1 MNVLVSWS
9 SGKDSAWL
17 LHTLRQEAV
26 QIAGLLTSFNEVADR
41 VAMHAVRRELVE
53 AQAAAAGLPLWPVLL
68 PWPCTNALYEERMAA
83 AIREAKEAGVTHM
96 AFGDLFLEDIR
107 DYRIQLLADTGIEPL
122 FPLFGTPSDTPALS
136 RTMLAAGLRAR
147 VTCVDTNQLDA
158 SFLGR
163 TYDPAFVAELPPE
176 VDACA
181 ENGEFHTF
189 CYAGPMFNEPIH
201 VRTGERRQDGPF
213 HFIDL
218 LPTSP

>member
-1 MNVLVSWS
+1 
-9 SGKDSAWL
+9 
-17 LHTLRQEAV
+17 
-26 QIAGLLTSFNEVADR
+26 
-41 VAMHAVRRELVE
+41 
-53 AQAAAAGLPLWPVLL
+53 
-68 PWPCTNALYEERMAA
+68 MAA

-163 TYDPAFVAELPPE
+163 TYDHALVEDLPQG
-176 VDACA
+176 VDPCA

-189 CYAGPMFNEPIH
+189 CYAGPMFNAPIK
-201 VRTGERRQDGPF
+201 VYTGEGRQDGSF
-213 HFIDL
+213 HFLDL
-218 LPTSP
+218 LPSS